1 MKKILAEHFRKLSPI
16 TQGLLIFAICNL
28 GINLILIGHETT
40 LQHTGS
46 FLTFSRIKLAHDS
59 WEEMSRALE
68 YLQSN
73 HETLIYSQLFFTDKV
88 KFQYPLTSLLP
99 LFLLKQVIPDY
110 QVQLYILNFLSF
122 IAIITTAIFAVR
134 IFNLS
139 LNSFFATPSSEKS
152 RVDVVIRTFLLLLL
166 CFMFYPLMKAHSLG
180 QIQVFINCCF
190 TLSVWFWLK
199 RQEHISGILIGL
211 MILIKPQ
218 YVLIAIWGVLRKRY
232 SFAISLFAVCLSG
245 LLCSAFLFGISNLL
259 DYVSVL
265 NFISRT
271 GEGFYANQS
280 MNGLLNRLLFNGNNL
295 QWERHVF
302 APFNSIVYAGAL
314 LGSALL
320 VLGALSGFVRRSSWG
335 GVIDFMIIGLS
346 CTIASPVAWEH
357 HYGILLV
364 IFAFL
369 LPYMLSQPV
378 LGRTT
383 MFFFVLS
390 YTLASNFLGIFN
402 RLAYVP
408 VLNIAQSYLYIAALT
423 ALVFL
428 YRIGDRPGQAHDVS
442 PEEDVRLKLEQ
453 EGGFGVVLNE
463 RSGVL

>member
-1 MKKILAEHFRKLSPI
+1 MKNTLAGYFTALSPI
-16 TQGLLIFAICNL
+16 TLGLLLFAICNL
-28 GINLILIGHETT
+28 VLNLALIRHGTV
-40 LQHTGS
+40 LQHTWS
-46 FLTFSRIKLAHDS
+46 FLTFSRIELAHDS
-59 WEEMSRALE
+59 WEDMFQAWE

-73 HETLIYSQLFFTDKV
+73 HGTLIYSQLFFKDGV

-99 LFLLKQVIPDY
+99 LFLLNQFTSDNHT
-110 QVQLYILNFLSF
+110 QLYILNFLSW

-139 LNSFFATPSSEKS
+139 LNSFFAKPLSGKF
-152 RVDVVIRTFLLLLL
+152 RLDVFIRTFLFLLL
-166 CFMFYPLMKAHSLG
+166 CFMFYPLMKAHALG
-180 QIQVFINCCF
+180 QIQVFINCFF

-245 LLCSAFLFGISNLL
+245 LLCSAFLFGSSNLL
-259 DYVSVL
+259 DYLSVL

-295 QWERHVF
+295 QWERHIF
-302 APFNSIVYAGAL
+302 APFNSIVYAGTL
-314 LGSALL
+314 LSSALL
-320 VLGALSGFVRRSSWG
+320 VLGALRGFVRRSLWG
-335 GVIDFMIIGLS
+335 GVTDFMIIALS

-369 LPYMLSQPV
+369 LPYLLSQPV
-378 LGRTT
+378 FGRTT

-390 YTLASNFLGIFN
+390 YALASNFLGIFN
-402 RLAYVP
+402 RLAYVL
-408 VLNIAQSYLYIAALT
+408 VLNIAQSYLYIAALIV
-423 ALVFL
+423 LVFL
-428 YRIGDRPGQAHDVS
+428 YGIGDRRGQAKLHHHLGEPVLTS
-442 PEEDVRLKLEQ
+442 PRKTTA
-453 EGGFGVVLNE
+453 GRN
-463 RSGVL
+463 